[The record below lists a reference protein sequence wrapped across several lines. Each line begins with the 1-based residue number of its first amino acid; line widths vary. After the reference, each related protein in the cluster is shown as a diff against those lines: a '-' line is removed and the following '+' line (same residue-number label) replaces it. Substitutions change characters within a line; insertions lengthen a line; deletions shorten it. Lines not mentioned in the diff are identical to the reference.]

1 MALLE
6 DVFAWT
12 TGSWVATL
20 ALGAGTILVAPIVL
34 PVVGAGARL
43 LAKGIIKPGMV
54 VVTAGT
60 AAVAE
65 AGEQLRDLVAEV
77 REELGEAT
85 TAATSTPTHT
95 THPPLVDEYGRTV
108 ETVGT

>member
-1 MALLE
+1 
-6 DVFAWT
+6 
-12 TGSWVATL
+12 
-20 ALGAGTILVAPIVL
+20 
-34 PVVGAGARL
+34 
-43 LAKGIIKPGMV
+43 
-54 VVTAGT
+54 
-60 AAVAE
+60 
-65 AGEQLRDLVAEV
+65 VAEV